1 MMVPG
6 PIGNNHDLLGPGRH
20 HRVGPGGAAIQAM
33 GNININIPKQNH
45 APSTPT
51 GDLLGFETQQ
61 PQQSQEH
68 VMNAN
73 QVTVSITT
81 SGDTAPSIAGIGKIS
96 AQSSGNVNAKLAQP
110 KRKVIYVPT
119 YSCNG
124 GLDTKVSYSLVSE
137 VISIK

>member
-6 PIGNNHDLLGPGRH
+6 PIGNNNDLLGPGRH

-33 GNININIPKQNH
+33 GNIDTNIPKQNH

-51 GDLLGFETQQ
+51 GDLLGFETEQ

-96 AQSSGNVNAKLAQP
+96 AQSGGNVNAKLAQQ
-110 KRKVIYVPT
+110 KRKVIYVQT

-137 VISIK
+137 VISIE